1 MSRRRAYSDR
11 TLEIMS
17 RFYTAFDAANEVGR
31 IKSINQFC
39 LDAGIDKR
47 HFYAQRKDLGKGFFE
62 VGWLV
67 PLITEC
73 GVSSA
78 WLLTGVGSMFNA

>member
-1 MSRRRAYSDR
+1 MSRRRAYSDV
-11 TLEIMS
+11 TLGIMT
-17 RFYTAFDAANEVGR
+17 RYYEAFDAAKESKR
-31 IKSINQFC
+31 ITSITKFC
-39 LDAGIDKR
+39 DENGIDKR

-67 PLITEC
+67 PLIRDC

-78 WLLTGVGSMFNA
+78 WLLTGIGSMFNA